1 MAERDQFYSFE
12 EALKELRLKEEEL
25 KRLVSEGEIRAFRE
39 GDTMK
44 LRRADVENL
53 RSELSGGEVVD
64 LGDVKEELVFE
75 DDADLHEATGM
86 ATEEIADVETIIDDD
101 VEDVGEIEIEPQA
114 EVPEV
119 SEATEVTETAEET
132 VETDEAVAAA
142 PRRERATPEPEYAGP
157 VEGSGVR
164 LALVL
169 TSLILI
175 LALPVCLSHGGGV
188 ASGVADAIASLFG
201 HSSAH

>member
-1 MAERDQFYSFE
+1 VAEKDQFYSFE

-64 LGDVKEELVFE
+64 LGEVTEELVFE
-75 DDADLHEATGM
+75 DDADLESETGM
-86 ATEEIADVETIIDDD
+86 ATEEISNVETIIEDD

-114 EVPEV
+114 EEEAVEAEPAAAEVARRREAPEV
-119 SEATEVTETAEET
+119 EGPTENVLMRT
-132 VETDEAVAAA
+132 V
-142 PRRERATPEPEYAGP
+142 
-157 VEGSGVR
+157 
-164 LALVL
+164 LVL
-169 TSLILI
+169 TTLILI
-175 LALPVCLSHGGGV
+175 LALPMCLSSGSGV
-188 ASGVADAIASLFG
+188 PSGVARTIASIFTG
-201 HSSAH
+201 AHG

>member
-1 MAERDQFYSFE
+1 LAEKDQFYSFE

-64 LGDVKEELVFE
+64 LGEVTEELVFE
-75 DDADLHEATGM
+75 DDADLAGETGM

-101 VEDVGEIEIEPQA
+101 VEDVGEIEIEETVVA
-114 EVPEV
+114 EDLEPDVEV
-119 SEATEVTETAEET
+119 EADGDADVVVRRRTET
-132 VETDEAVAAA
+132 VV
-142 PRRERATPEPEYAGP
+142 
-157 VEGSGVR
+157 VEGPTEGALVR
-164 LALVL
+164 VALVL
-169 TSLILI
+169 TTLILV
-175 LALPVCLSHGGGV
+175 LALPLCLSAGTGV
-188 ASGVADAIASLFG
+188 ASGVAESIASIFG
-201 HSSAH
+201 HSSP

>member
-1 MAERDQFYSFE
+1 VPEKDQFYSFE

-64 LGDVKEELVFE
+64 LGEVTEELVFE
-75 DDADLHEATGM
+75 DDADLEGETGM
-86 ATEEIADVETIIDDD
+86 ATEEISNVETIIEDD

-114 EVPEV
+114 EEAAEAEEELEPAAAEVARRREAPEV
-119 SEATEVTETAEET
+119 ETPTENVLLRT
-132 VETDEAVAAA
+132 V
-142 PRRERATPEPEYAGP
+142 
-157 VEGSGVR
+157 
-164 LALVL
+164 LVL
-169 TSLILI
+169 TSLILV
-175 LALPVCLSHGGGV
+175 LALPVCLSSGSGV
-188 ASGVADAIASLFG
+188 PSGVAQAIASLFTG
-201 HSSAH
+201 SHG